1 MPYGQNAYYIGIV
14 SIYVSLFRWIDRIKC
29 VLDFKKLDGIEI
41 TEALHIQFD
50 EFSWEIQQM
59 AFIALDVDVLRLE
72 FWALLSELKEFQKDK
87 VIYLKGQCHEK
98 LKLISQY
105 RTT

>member
-1 MPYGQNAYYIGIV
+1 
-14 SIYVSLFRWIDRIKC
+14 
-29 VLDFKKLDGIEI
+29 
-41 TEALHIQFD
+41 
-50 EFSWEIQQM
+50 M

-105 RTT
+105 RTTWRSEIDSFYFNPQPVLPET